1 MLSFWEKQSFVEYD
15 FLIIG
20 GGIVGLSTAIE
31 LRERHPEAQ
40 IAVVERGVFPSGAST
55 KNAGFACFGSLTEV
69 LSDLEKL
76 SDQQVL
82 ELVRRRWNGLQLLR
96 NRLGDKVIDYRNH
109 GGYELLQ
116 TTDQLVALDK
126 LDRVNVLL
134 QPLFKDKVYRS
145 VPEKTSALG
154 FNSEKVKGLVFNQ
167 YEGQIHTGKMMKAL
181 QRFAMSREIDLLTG
195 TGVSGFNETA
205 KSVDIQLNN
214 GTVLKARQVGICT
227 NAFTP
232 DLLDQAD
239 LKSGRG
245 VVLATRPVSGLKFKG
260 TFHYDEGYYYFRNY
274 EDRIIFG
281 GGRNLDLE
289 GEATTEFDVP
299 DKILSRLKYDLNQ
312 LILPGQ
318 SYEVEQVWSGIM
330 AFGATKQPVL
340 KQQSDRVFLGVR
352 LGGMGV
358 AIGSLLGKEL
368 AVLITESGNN

>member
-1 MLSFWEKQSFVEYD
+1 MLSFWEKESFVEYD

-31 LRERHPEAQ
+31 LRELHPKAN
-40 IAVVERGVFPSGAST
+40 IAVVERGAFPSGAST

-76 SDQQVL
+76 SDQAVFA
-82 ELVRRRWNGLQLLR
+82 LVKRRWDGLKLLR
-96 NRLGDKVIDYRNH
+96 NRLGDETIDYRNH

-116 TTDQLVALDK
+116 TTDQLAALEQ
-126 LDRVNVLL
+126 LDRVNSLL
-134 QPLFKDKVYRS
+134 QPLFENEVYQS
-145 VPEKTSALG
+145 VPEKTAALG
-154 FNSEKVKGLVFNQ
+154 FPSEKVKGLVFNQ
-167 YEGQIHTGKMMKAL
+167 YEAQIHTGKMMKAL
-181 QRFAMSREIDLLTG
+181 QRFAMSLGVDLLTG
-195 TGVSGFNETA
+195 IHVSAFNE
-205 KSVDIQLNN
+205 VDGHVQVSLEN
-214 GTVLKARQVGICT
+214 GTVLKAGQVGICT

-232 DLLDQAD
+232 KLLDQAD
-239 LKSGRG
+239 LKPGRG
-245 VVLATRPVSGLKFKG
+245 VVLVTKPIPGLKFRG

-289 GEATTEFDVP
+289 GETTTTFGVSE
-299 DKILSRLKYDLNQ
+299 KILSRLKHDLHE

-318 SYEVEQVWSGIM
+318 PYEIERVWSGIM

-368 AVLITESGNN
+368 AALITESGNN